1 MRVRESKTSTL
12 ATHDPVSI
20 LLVDDQPANL
30 LALEAVLEPLG
41 QRTVRAASG
50 EAALEHLRSEEFA
63 AVLLDVH
70 MPAMSGIEVFARM
83 REMPETRNIP
93 VIFVTAAD
101 GDGAIPRVAYDLGAA
116 DYVVKPIDPT
126 ALRAK
131 VSVFVDLA
139 VKHQIIARQGAL
151 INEQRLEMAERRTEL
166 RYRSLID
173 SMPQPTWAARANGE
187 IYYWNRCWEEVTG
200 LSAAQSANN
209 CYLEAVHPD
218 DRSKLQIA
226 WSEAVAKEW
235 PAQIEVRLRRARD
248 QSWRCHLGRI
258 VPERTPAGEVVGW
271 IATLPDIDD
280 QVRAMAAAETERL
293 KAEAASR
300 AKDEFLATIS
310 HELRTPMTAILGWI
324 RRLSDRS
331 PDSGTLDKGLN
342 VITRNVEAQV
352 KLIDDLLDVSRIIT
366 GKFRLKVEQTSLRDV
381 IFAAVEAARVA
392 AESKCITI
400 ETDLEADGRPIRG
413 DRDRLQQVMW
423 NLLSNAIKFTPKHGR
438 VRIRAIQL
446 SSEVIIEVSDNGL
459 GIADDFLPQVFER
472 FRQADGSTT
481 RSHSGLGLG
490 LAIVRHIVELHGG
503 TVRAESAGLG
513 KGATFYV
520 VLPHEPAANAVTGA
534 ETPPEQTRSARAA
547 PSALSDCPAVP
558 HRDPGC
564 FLAGCKVLMVD
575 DERDVCDLLSL
586 VLEDAGAEVRSAYSV
601 AQALAEM
608 GSWVPN
614 LVITDIAMPGEDGFA
629 LLERVRRLSPDQ
641 GGRTPIVALTGFA
654 QVEQER
660 RVLAAGFA
668 RHLAKPV
675 EPDLLVASLQEFALG
690 TQTASS

>member
-1 MRVRESKTSTL
+1 
-12 ATHDPVSI
+12 
-20 LLVDDQPANL
+20 
-30 LALEAVLEPLG
+30 
-41 QRTVRAASG
+41 
-50 EAALEHLRSEEFA
+50 
-63 AVLLDVH
+63 
-70 MPAMSGIEVFARM
+70 
-83 REMPETRNIP
+83 
-93 VIFVTAAD
+93 
-101 GDGAIPRVAYDLGAA
+101 
-116 DYVVKPIDPT
+116 
-126 ALRAK
+126 
-131 VSVFVDLA
+131 
-139 VKHQIIARQGAL
+139 
-151 INEQRLEMAERRTEL
+151 
-166 RYRSLID
+166 
-173 SMPQPTWAARANGE
+173 
-187 IYYWNRCWEEVTG
+187 
-200 LSAAQSANN
+200 
-209 CYLEAVHPD
+209 
-218 DRSKLQIA
+218 
-226 WSEAVAKEW
+226 
-235 PAQIEVRLRRARD
+235 
-248 QSWRCHLGRI
+248 
-258 VPERTPAGEVVGW
+258 
-271 IATLPDIDD
+271 
-280 QVRAMAAAETERL
+280 
-293 KAEAASR
+293 
-300 AKDEFLATIS
+300 
-310 HELRTPMTAILGWI
+310 
-324 RRLSDRS
+324 LSDRS
-331 PDSGTLDKGLN
+331 ADKATLDKGLN

-366 GKFRLKVEQTSLRDV
+366 GNFRLKVEQTSIRDV

-614 LVITDIAMPGEDGFA
+614 LVITDIAMPGEDGFT
-629 LLERVRRLSPDQ
+629 LLERVRSLPPDQ

-675 EPDLLVASLQEFALG
+675 EPDLLVASLQEVALG
-690 TQTASS
+690 TQGASS

>member
-41 QRTVRAASG
+41 QRTVRAVSG
-50 EAALEHLRSEEFA
+50 EDALQLLRSEEFA
-63 AVLLDVH
+63 TVLLDVH
-70 MPAMSGIEVFARM
+70 MPGMSGLETFARM
-83 REMPETRNIP
+83 REVPETRNIP
-93 VIFVTAAD
+93 VIFVSAAD
-101 GDGAIPRVAYDLGAA
+101 GDGAVLRVAYDLGAA
-116 DYVVKPIDPT
+116 DYVVKPIDP
-126 ALRAK
+126 AVLRAK

-139 VKHQIIARQGAL
+139 VKHQIIARQATL
-151 INEQRLEMAERRTEL
+151 INAQRLEMAERRTEV

-200 LSAAQSANN
+200 LSADESANDG
-209 CYLEAVHPD
+209 YLAAVHPE
-218 DRSKLQIA
+218 DRSKLRAA

-235 PAQIEVRLRRARD
+235 PAQMEVRLRRARD
-248 QSWRCHLGRI
+248 QNWRFYLGRV
-258 VPERTPAGEVVGW
+258 VPERTPAGAVVGW
-271 IATLPDIDD
+271 IATLSDIDD

-293 KAEAASR
+293 KAEAANR
-300 AKDEFLATIS
+300 AKDEFLATVS

-331 PDSGTLDKGLN
+331 ADKATLDKGLN

-366 GKFRLKVEQTSLRDV
+366 GNFRLKVEQTSIRDV

-392 AESKCITI
+392 AESKGITI
-400 ETDLEADGRPIRG
+400 ETDLEAEGRPIRG

-438 VRIRAIQL
+438 VRIRAIQP
-446 SSEVIIEVSDNGL
+446 SSEIIIEVADNGV

-520 VLPHEPAANAVTGA
+520 VLPQDPSVNAVVGSGTQ
-534 ETPPEQTRSARAA
+534 PEETRSAPSGCPVA
-547 PSALSDCPAVP
+547 PN
-558 HRDPGC
+558 RGPGRI
-564 FLAGCKVLMVD
+564 LAGSKVLMVD

-586 VLEDAGAEVRSAYSV
+586 VLEEAGAEVRSAYSV
-601 AQALAEM
+601 AQAMSEM
-608 GSWVPN
+608 AGWVPS
-614 LVITDIAMPGEDGFA
+614 LVITDIAMPGEDGFT
-629 LLERVRRLSPDQ
+629 LLERVRSLPPDQ

-675 EPDLLVASLQEFALG
+675 EPDLLVASLQEVALG
-690 TQTASS
+690 TQGASS